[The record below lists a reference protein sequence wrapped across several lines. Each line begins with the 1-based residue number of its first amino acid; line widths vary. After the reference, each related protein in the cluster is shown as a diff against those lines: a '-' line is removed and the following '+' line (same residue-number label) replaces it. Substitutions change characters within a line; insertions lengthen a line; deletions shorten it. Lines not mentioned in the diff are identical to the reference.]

1 MNINDLPDPKW
12 YVNTGATAY
21 MSSDPGSILSCSLHK
36 GNEKNFVGGA
46 IVLGISHDG
55 HTVLPSS
62 PLKNCLENVLVVPE
76 IKNFYIH

>member
-1 MNINDLPDPKW
+1 
-12 YVNTGATAY
+12 

-76 IKNFYIH
+76 IKNFYYPLVNLLKITLILLNFLLLI